1 MKTRIEKDTM
11 GEIEVPAEAFYGA
24 QSARS
29 LIHFNIG
36 IETMPRELIR
46 AMGILKKGAAQT
58 NTALGLMDKSKLDLI
73 SQAADEVIS
82 GQLDAHFPLSI
93 WQTGSGT
100 QSNMNSNEVIANRAI
115 EIAGGELGSKT
126 PIHPNDDVNKSQ
138 SSNDTFPTAMHIAAA
153 EQLNNYLLPA
163 LAELRVT
170 LNNKAIEFKNIIKS
184 GRTHLMDATP
194 LTLGQEFSGY
204 VQQLDKAIERISLV
218 LPGLYELSLGGTAVG
233 TGLNSHPDFAVKSA
247 ENIANI
253 TGLPF
258 VTAPN
263 KFESSSA
270 HDAIVFAHG
279 ALKTLAA
286 SLMKI
291 ANDIRWMA
299 SGPRVGLGEIFIPE
313 NEPGSSIMPGKV
325 NPTQSE
331 AMTMVAVQVM
341 GNDAAIN
348 FGGSQGNFEL
358 NVFKP
363 VMIYNFL
370 QSTRLLADTCKM
382 FNVHCAVGIEP
393 NKEKLEEYVNKSLM
407 LVTALNPHIGYDKAA
422 KIAKNAHQ
430 KGITLK
436 ESALELEILTSE
448 EFDRYVRPE
457 DMLAPSI

>member
-11 GEIEVPAEAFYGA
+11 GEIEVPSNAYYGA

-29 LIHFNIG
+29 LIHFDIG

-58 NTALGLMDKSKLDLI
+58 NTELGLLEQSKLDLI

-82 GQLDAHFPLSI
+82 GELDAHFPLSI

-115 EIAGGELGSKT
+115 ELAGGELGSKT

-170 LNNKAIEFKNIIKS
+170 LNNKAIEFKDIIKS

-247 ENIANI
+247 ENIAKI
-253 TGLPF
+253 TGLSHSN
-258 VTAPN
+258 VRVRVHRIKERILQ
-263 KFESSSA
+263 KF
-270 HDAIVFAHG
+270 
-279 ALKTLAA
+279 K
-286 SLMKI
+286 
-291 ANDIRWMA
+291 AN
-299 SGPRVGLGEIFIPE
+299 
-313 NEPGSSIMPGKV
+313 GK
-325 NPTQSE
+325 
-331 AMTMVAVQVM
+331 
-341 GNDAAIN
+341 
-348 FGGSQGNFEL
+348 F
-358 NVFKP
+358 
-363 VMIYNFL
+363 
-370 QSTRLLADTCKM
+370 
-382 FNVHCAVGIEP
+382 
-393 NKEKLEEYVNKSLM
+393 
-407 LVTALNPHIGYDKAA
+407 
-422 KIAKNAHQ
+422 
-430 KGITLK
+430 
-436 ESALELEILTSE
+436 
-448 EFDRYVRPE
+448 
-457 DMLAPSI
+457 

>member
-11 GEIEVPAEAFYGA
+11 GEIEVPADAYYGA

-29 LIHFNIG
+29 LIHFDIG

-58 NTALGLMDKSKLDLI
+58 NTALGLMEQSKLELI
-73 SQAADEVIS
+73 SKAADEVIS

-163 LAELRVT
+163 IAELRVT
-170 LNNKAIEFKNIIKS
+170 LNHKAIEFKDIIKS

-233 TGLNSHPDFAVKSA
+233 TGLNSHPDFAVNSA
-247 ENIANI
+247 EKIANI

-270 HDAIVFAHG
+270 HDALVFAHG

-370 QSTRLLADTCKM
+370 QSTRLLADTCRM

-393 NKEKLEEYVNKSLM
+393 DRAKLEEYVNKSLM

-422 KIAKNAHQ
+422 KIAKNAHE

-448 EFDRYVRPE
+448 EFDKYVRPE